1 MPSPFPGMDPYL
13 EGYLW
18 PDVHHAL
25 ASKIR
30 QLLVPQLSPNYLARL
45 EVSVFEDKNPEGEVG
60 ILYPDVE
67 ILRAKSRSIATPQPT
82 SSVTTSSVTTSGTAI
97 VTTPVLTMLPLL
109 EPMRVKIVTVEIR
122 DTVHHRLIT
131 SIEIL
136 LPVNKREPNLS
147 QYRAKRQRLYDA
159 NVHQLELDLIRRGTR
174 PIQHPSLPDSLYLV
188 TLTRS
193 QTRAIEVWGMNLK
206 DTLPIVPIPLQN
218 TDPDAVLDLGQAL
231 REIYEEAAYD
241 LSIDYT
247 ETPPPPVLPI
257 D

>member
-67 ILRAKSRSIATPQPT
+67 ILRAKSRSIDTPQPT
-82 SSVTTSSVTTSGTAI
+82 SSATTSGTTI

-122 DTVHHRLIT
+122 DTVHHCLIT

-136 LPVNKREPNLS
+136 SPVNKREPNLS

-174 PIQHPSLPDSLYLV
+174 PIQHPSLPNSLYLV

-206 DTLPIVPIPLQN
+206 DALPIVPIPLQS

-231 REIYEEAAYD
+231 REIYDEAAYD
-241 LSIDYT
+241 LSIDYA
-247 ETPPPPVLPI
+247 ETPPSPALPI

>member
-25 ASKIR
+25 VSKIR
-30 QLLVPQLSPNYLARL
+30 QLLVPHLSPN
-45 EVSVFEDKNPEGEVG
+45 
-60 ILYPDVE
+60 
-67 ILRAKSRSIATPQPT
+67 AKSRSIA
-82 SSVTTSSVTTSGTAI
+82 
-97 VTTPVLTMLPLL
+97 LL

-136 LPVNKREPNLS
+136 SPVNKREPNIT

-159 NVHQLELDLIRRGTR
+159 NVHPLELDLIRRGTR

-188 TLTRS
+188 TLTLYRS
-193 QTRAIEVWGMNLK
+193 IRCIKKRAC
-206 DTLPIVPIPLQN
+206 
-218 TDPDAVLDLGQAL
+218 
-231 REIYEEAAYD
+231 
-241 LSIDYT
+241 
-247 ETPPPPVLPI
+247 
-257 D
+257 